1 MESESST
8 DRLHDPVYQCPR
20 CKSGP
25 RPRDQWASRYGI
37 MTCGICLN
45 QGFVIMPEKVP
56 GITEFNRC
64 SKCGGTM
71 AHYRLKGYRC
81 LRCD

>member
-1 MESESST
+1 MT
-8 DRLHDPVYQCPR
+8 DEKLYQCPQ

-37 MTCGICLN
+37 MTCGVCLN
-45 QGFVIMPEKVP
+45 KGFVILPEEVP
-56 GITEFNRC
+56 GEADYRTC
-64 SKCGGTM
+64 PKCGGHM

-81 LRCD
+81 PRCD